1 MRARRGCR
9 RGPAALARAALL
21 ALATAALAAAALA
34 AAASPMAAGVAGE
47 PAAPSRARISLAGGA
62 PATAPIAVRVWPDTV
77 AIGDPVLIALD
88 FPAGAAV
95 GRDARLSA
103 DAEWLVWRSGPGT
116 GSGRS
121 LAAGGRGRAGDR
133 TGGRGTAASREG
145 GRDGRAAAPPWP
157 APAGSRVTGVAY
169 VSQLGA
175 LELAAGSG
183 EEPPTAA
190 LVVRE
195 TVAAGEAPSR
205 ERDPRGLGWRGD
217 RLALLAALI
226 VLAITAARWR
236 PRRRRAARPQDAPL
250 APPAYLAAAIALR
263 DLQATGWPERGEGKR
278 FLDALAARLRAFAAE
293 RYRIAADAMA
303 PPEVA
308 ARLTALKYPCRDA
321 QRLAACLDAC
331 DRGRYAPEPVGPRD
345 CAALLAEA
353 VAVVAAGRVAARFT
367 PVPEALAREGEAA
380 WRQLAADARGA
391 GAETAARAPAGSR
404 EA

>member
-1 MRARRGCR
+1 MSARGGRGGGSAARAGTVRRALAA
-9 RGPAALARAALL
+9 AALAL
-21 ALATAALAAAALA
+21 AAALAAAALPA
-34 AAASPMAAGVAGE
+34 AAAPTAAALAGE

-62 PATAPIAVRVWPDTV
+62 PATAPAAVRVWPDTV

-95 GRDARLSA
+95 GQGARLAA
-103 DAEWLVWRSGPGT
+103 DAEWLVWRSGPAVGP
-116 GSGRS
+116 GASEVVAGR
-121 LAAGGRGRAGDR
+121 
-133 TGGRGTAASREG
+133 

-157 APAGSRVTGVAY
+157 LPAGPRVTGIAY

-183 EEPPTAA
+183 EGPPTAA

-205 ERDPRGLGWRGD
+205 ERDPRGLGWRAG
-217 RLALLAALI
+217 RLALLAALV
-226 VLAITAARWR
+226 VLAILAARWR

-263 DLQATGWPERGEGKR
+263 DLQATGWPERGEGR
-278 FLDALAARLRAFAAE
+278 RYLDALAARLRAFAAE
-293 RYRIAADAMA
+293 RYRIAADALA

-308 ARLTALKYPCRDA
+308 ARLAALKYPLRDA

-331 DRGRYAPEPVGPRD
+331 DRGRYAPEPVGPRA

-367 PVPEALAREGEAA
+367 PVPDALARDGEAA
-380 WRQLAADARGA
+380 WRQLAVDARAA
-391 GAETAARAPAGSR
+391 GVAAAVRAPAGSR

>member
-1 MRARRGCR
+1 MRARGGWRSA
-9 RGPAALARAALL
+9 PAALAGAALL
-21 ALATAALAAAALA
+21 ALGASALAAAAPPA
-34 AAASPMAAGVAGE
+34 E
-47 PAAPSRARISLAGGA
+47 PAAPDRARISLADGA
-62 PATAPIAVRVWPDTV
+62 PGAEPVAVRVWPDTV

-95 GRDARLSA
+95 GTDARLAA
-103 DAEWLVWRSGPGT
+103 DVEWLAWRAGPGAAPAR
-116 GSGRS
+116 GG
-121 LAAGGRGRAGDR
+121 AAGGRD
-133 TGGRGTAASREG
+133 
-145 GRDGRAAAPPWP
+145 AAAPPWP
-157 APAGSRVTGVAY
+157 APAGPRVTGIAC

-183 EEPPTAA
+183 EGRPTAA

-195 TVAAGEAPSR
+195 TVAAGESPSR
-205 ERDPRGLGWRGD
+205 ERDPRGLGWRAD

-226 VLAITAARWR
+226 ALAVLAARWR

-263 DLQATGWPERGEGKR
+263 DLQATGWPERGEGRR

-308 ARLTALKYPCRDA
+308 ARLAALKYPLRDA

-331 DRGRYAPEPVGPRD
+331 DRGRYAPEPVGPRA

-353 VAVVAAGRVAARFT
+353 VAVVAAGRVVARFT
-367 PVPEALAREGEAA
+367 PVPEALARQGEAA
-380 WRQLAADARGA
+380 WRQLAAEAGSAGALAADTGAADARAA
-391 GAETAARAPAGSR
+391 GAAAAARAPAESR